1 MEQKRDYY
9 EVLGIN
15 RNADTAEIKKAYRK
29 LAKKYHPDTNS
40 GDVSSEQRFKEVT
53 EAYSVLND
61 PEKRKLYDRFGHAAF
76 EEGFSPNQ
84 GQGNVWWDNVEWGNT
99 RQNKAGQGNT
109 GQSSYGSFH
118 FEGNSMDELFQDIF
132 GDIFDSQSK
141 EQREGWS
148 RRQSGYWDSSRQQ
161 DYAMKGR
168 DIEAEVSVSF
178 DEAVFGCDKIIT
190 LQEPGEYGQ
199 SQSLK
204 VHIPAGIDS
213 GNSVR
218 LRGKGMHGREG
229 GAPGD
234 LFLKVYVGKK
244 AGFERKGNDIYTT
257 ISIPYTTAA
266 LGGEVRVPTLYGEV
280 ACKIREGTQS
290 GSKIR
295 LKGKGVVS
303 MKNPSLHGDQYVSVQ
318 IQVPKYLN
326 PEAKQKLRE
335 YHQACV

>member
-84 GQGNVWWDNVEWGNT
+84 GQGN
-99 RQNKAGQGNT
+99 T

-118 FEGNSMDELFQDIF
+118 FEGSSMDDLFQNIF
-132 GDIFDSQSK
+132 GDIFGSQSK

-148 RRQSGYWDSSRQQ
+148 RRQSGYWESSRQQ
-161 DYAMKGR
+161 GYAMKGR

-178 DEAVFGCDKIIT
+178 EEAVFGCDKIIT

-218 LRGKGMHGREG
+218 LRGKGMPGREG
-229 GAPGD
+229 RAPGD
-234 LFLKVYVGKK
+234 LFLKVHVGKK

-303 MKNPSLHGDQYVSVQ
+303 MKDPSVHGDQYVSVQ

-335 YHQACV
+335 YECCK